1 MEYKLSAENISAI
14 EQTLSSGKDVEV
26 RLDKNREIA
35 VYEVEKTVIA
45 REEN

>member
-26 RLDKNREIA
+26 RIDKNREIA

-45 REEN
+45 RD